1 MTYEILNNLHCW
13 MLMSVKLTLAVP
25 SRDKPIYQ
33 QCLKKLKTIKHKEL
47 TILIIASYEGRN
59 YDELLTFI
67 SSDFLTINVGFLTYF
82 HSHVIDEQFPISSV
96 SYSNTPTILL
106 RLDNFPP
113 SDGYLEVYSASE
125 TNFFWTRE
133 PANSLTCPRYHSLTV
148 FSRYYTLSFTM

>member
-1 MTYEILNNLHCW
+1 MHQNQCFCFLEIETLKMTYEILNNLHCW

-113 SDGYLEVYSASE
+113 SDDIWRYIAPLKLTFPGPV
-125 TNFFWTRE
+125 
-133 PANSLTCPRYHSLTV
+133 SLPTP
-148 FSRYYTLSFTM
+148 